1 MRIVMNAYCNHG
13 NKERKLNVL
22 YIFSYLVDI
31 PGLLEACRGYD
42 TPMGNPHPGKGYD
55 DPGAISL

>member
-1 MRIVMNAYCNHG
+1 MPIVIMEIKKGSLMFYTFF
-13 NKERKLNVL
+13 L
-22 YIFSYLVDI
+22 YLVDI